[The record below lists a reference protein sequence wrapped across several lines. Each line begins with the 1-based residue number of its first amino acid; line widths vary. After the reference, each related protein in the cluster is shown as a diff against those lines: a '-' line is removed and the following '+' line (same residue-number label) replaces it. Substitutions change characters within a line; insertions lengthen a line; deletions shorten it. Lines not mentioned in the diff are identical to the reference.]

1 MTTPQQTEIMNDKEY
16 DFIKFYMEQTCE
28 EMRHLENL
36 RERVSIL
43 IITISSAIIG
53 FIVQQKFASETKLFN
68 VIIIL
73 LGLFGFA
80 MTLKIFQ
87 IHQKGQKRL
96 DKWYKYL
103 TLNCGTNPQVL
114 ILRDLADNE
123 NKIEFSKIS
132 KIRHN
137 YFWSTL
143 NLGIVVIGLSLFLF
157 SPTVEKSKSENTQNI
172 NLIIKSINKT
182 DTIKFTKDTLI
193 IKK

>member
-1 MTTPQQTEIMNDKEY
+1 MNDKEL
-16 DFIKFYMEQTCE
+16 DFLKFYMEQTSE

-53 FIVQQKFASETKLFN
+53 FIVQQKFAIETHLFN

-73 LGLFGFA
+73 LGFFGFA

-103 TLNCGTNPQVL
+103 ELHCGKNPQILV
-114 ILRDLADNE
+114 LRDLADSE
-123 NKIEFSKIS
+123 NSTEFSKIS

-137 YFWSTL
+137 YFWAIL
-143 NLGIVVIGLSLFLF
+143 NLSIVLIGISLFF
-157 SPTVEKSKSENTQNI
+157 FKPQTEKEKINETQNI
-172 NLIIKSINKT
+172 NLVIKSENET
-182 DTIKFTKDTLI
+182 DTLKMKKDTLI
-193 IKK
+193 IKKAK

>member
-1 MTTPQQTEIMNDKEY
+1 MTTPVQTNNMEDKEFE
-16 DFIKFYMEQTCE
+16 FIKFYMEQTCE

-53 FIVQQKFASETKLFN
+53 FIVQQKFATETKLFN

-73 LGLFGFA
+73 LGLFGFI

-96 DKWYKYL
+96 DKWYEYL
-103 TLNCGTNPQVL
+103 AINCGTNPQILV
-114 ILRDLADNE
+114 LRDLADAE

-143 NLGIVVIGLSLFLF
+143 NLGIVAIGCTLFLF
-157 SPTVEKSKSENTQNI
+157 SPTKEKLSNKETQNI
-172 NLIIKSINKT
+172 NLIIKSVNKT
-182 DTIKFTKDTLI
+182 DTIKINKDTLT